1 MNPIP
6 KTNLICTK
14 SLIEMLSY
22 LRIEKDGTE
31 IKNNLLQPNIQHC
44 IRIVNNTYKLEDQ
57 EKKHE
62 IKSEFEIRAK
72 NKEGKKIFS
81 CELKDVYR
89 IIDKQRNE
97 GKLTILI
104 EKDRSKY
111 FIFLFKSTK
120 EAIEHFLDKINAA
133 KNNAINNESISNNIN
148 NKNINS
154 MKSTSTQNTSK
165 NSNKDENILSNVKKS
180 NVYNRRKFN
189 ELYKKQK
196 NDINIKKK
204 KEISEN
210 NEIISLDIKNL
221 NLFKDIKRIKKEV
234 SIPIIYLCE
243 IFPDYLTFQI
253 FNFLDIKTLLWKVC
267 LINKEL
273 KKVCDSYINKIKLK
287 DDTPNEVFHR
297 ILSRFSY
304 TTNIILG
311 KAKNF
316 NNSNIKEMIG
326 SLKYLQYLDIS
337 NLENINDKSIHR
349 LLVKTKGVNI
359 KSLKL
364 NAYLESLHTALCY
377 CLSFYKNMTELS
389 LINNKFIP
397 NEKNLQIISQNPR
410 FYRRELME
418 TIIKLIKSEMHKIKI
433 LNLFIFNA
441 VSSYTKIP
449 INSFPFANLIE
460 LSIDLIIIKEIKELQ
475 ILNHCEKLEKF
486 KLGEIAIQSQTNA
499 LNYINIDQILN
510 EQFNIQ
516 EEEEVCGEIDF
527 ENEPT
532 EVFGKIFYYM
542 KSMKEINFGNFVTNE
557 ICQLISVYFK
567 KIEKVTI
574 SSENIKDDAFKCILM
589 NCKDIKEIDLRGC
602 DRFLGSCFLEIR
614 DEEFPKKLSK
624 AKFSVQSYNFFHV
637 TNFLINKGIKAEN
650 YIMSI
655 KNK

>member
-44 IRIVNNTYKLEDQ
+44 IRIVNNTYKLEDK
-57 EKKHE
+57 EKKNE
-62 IKSEFEIRAK
+62 TKSEFEIRAK

-111 FIFLFKSTK
+111 YIFLFKSTK

-148 NKNINS
+148 NNKNINS
-154 MKSTSTQNTSK
+154 IKSISTQNTSK
-165 NSNKDENILSNVKKS
+165 NSNKSENILSNI
-180 NVYNRRKFN
+180 YNRRKFN

-204 KEISEN
+204 KEINES

-221 NLFKDIKRIKKEV
+221 NLFKDVKRIKKEV

-397 NEKNLQIISQNPR
+397 NEKNLQNISQNPR

-418 TIIKLIKSEMHKIKI
+418 TIVKLIKSDLHKIKI

-449 INSFPFANLIE
+449 INSFPFSNLIE
-460 LSIDLIIIKEIKELQ
+460 LSIDLIIIKEIRELQ

-510 EQFNIQ
+510 ELFDIH
-516 EEEEVCGEIDF
+516 EEEGGEIDF

-542 KSMKEINFGNFVTNE
+542 KNMKEINLGNFVTNE

-650 YIMSI
+650 YIMST

>member
-44 IRIVNNTYKLEDQ
+44 IRIVNNTYKLEDK
-57 EKKHE
+57 EKKNE
-62 IKSEFEIRAK
+62 TKSEFEIRAK
-72 NKEGKKIFS
+72 NKEGEKIFS

-111 FIFLFKSTK
+111 YIFLFKSTK

-148 NKNINS
+148 NNKNINS
-154 MKSTSTQNTSK
+154 IKSISTQNTSK
-165 NSNKDENILSNVKKS
+165 NSNKNENILSNMKKS
-180 NVYNRRKFN
+180 NIYNRRKFN
-189 ELYKKQK
+189 ELYKKQR

-204 KEISEN
+204 KEINES

-397 NEKNLQIISQNPR
+397 NEKNLQNISQNPR

-418 TIIKLIKSEMHKIKI
+418 TIVKLIKSDLHKIKI

-449 INSFPFANLIE
+449 INSFPFSNLIE
-460 LSIDLIIIKEIKELQ
+460 LSIDLIIIKEIRELQ

-510 EQFNIQ
+510 ELFDIQ
-516 EEEEVCGEIDF
+516 EEEGGEIDF

-542 KSMKEINFGNFVTNE
+542 KNMKEINLGNFVTNE

-614 DEEFPKKLSK
+614 DEEFPKKLNK

-650 YIMSI
+650 YIMST